1 MNKNNVY
8 EQADLEAKPYAELYD
23 IIFGADG
30 WIPINKAMMKK
41 LGLEASILYG
51 ELLNKYR
58 WYFDNK
64 RLNQYG
70 EFYSTVKEIEADTTL
85 NKRNQKKAI
94 EILVAEGLIEVHNR
108 VPPGRQRAT
117 RHFKV
122 ILDPANLRKSIY
134 GLKEKDTYQT
144 ASI

>member
-1 MNKNNVY
+1 MNKMY
-8 EQADLEAKPYAELYD
+8 EQEQAYLLKKLRS
-23 IIFGADG
+23 IIMGADG
-30 WIPINKAMMKK
+30 WIPINKAMMQK

-51 ELLNKYR
+51 ELLNKYK
-58 WYFDNK
+58 WYLENEG
-64 RLNQYG
+64 LNQYG
-70 EFYSTVKEIEADTTL
+70 EFWSTVAEIQADTSL
-85 NKRNQKKAI
+85 DKRNQKKAI
-94 EILVAEGLIEVHNR
+94 EILVNEGLIEVHNK